1 MRASGRAPAGKDPR
15 PPSRN
20 AVRGRPAGSG
30 LLGPTPPASKPST
43 HSSPSPRLLR
53 PRRAGCRRAGDASCR
68 ADGPGSRL
76 PVNGS
81 GYGSSSGLGSKL
93 SSWGLQQTAVS
104 SLPTP
109 PSLFPLAPK
118 RSLSSLFFLSLSL
131 SLSLSPS
138 PSPSLSL
145 SARASFPDPAQARAS
160 ALLRKGG
167 GREPLAT
174 GKTPSN
180 SRLPGTRATGVRIG
194 NLGPEAS

>member
-20 AVRGRPAGSG
+20 AVRGSPAGSG
-30 LLGPTPPASKPST
+30 LLGPTPPASKPNT

-76 PVNGS
+76 P
-81 GYGSSSGLGSKL
+81 GSSSGLGSKL
-93 SSWGLQQTAVS
+93 SSWGLQQTALS

-109 PSLFPLAPK
+109 PSLSPFAPK
-118 RSLSSLFFLSLSL
+118 RSLSLLSLFSLSL
-131 SLSLSPS
+131 SLLC
-138 PSPSLSL
+138 LL
-145 SARASFPDPAQARAS
+145 ARAGFPDPAQARAS

-180 SRLPGTRATGVRIG
+180 PRLPGTRATGVRAG
-194 NLGPEAS
+194 NLEPEAS

>member
-30 LLGPTPPASKPST
+30 LLGPTPPASKPNT

-81 GYGSSSGLGSKL
+81 ADRSLL
-93 SSWGLQQTAVS
+93 LTHP
-104 SLPTP
+104 SLPLSFRP
-109 PSLFPLAPK
+109 QALC
-118 RSLSSLFFLSLSL
+118 LSSLFSLSL
-131 SLSLSPS
+131 SLWFLVLRSSLSILSFP
-138 PSPSLSL
+138 PSLLSPPPFPSL
-145 SARASFPDPAQARAS
+145 CLLARAGFPDPAQARAS

-167 GREPLAT
+167 GREPLGT

-180 SRLPGTRATGVRIG
+180 PRLPGTRATGVRTG

>member
-30 LLGPTPPASKPST
+30 LLGPTPPASKPNT

-76 PVNGS
+76 PVNADRS
-81 GYGSSSGLGSKL
+81 LL
-93 SSWGLQQTAVS
+93 LTHP
-104 SLPTP
+104 SLPLSFRP
-109 PSLFPLAPK
+109 QALC
-118 RSLSSLFFLSLSL
+118 LSSLFSLSL
-131 SLSLSPS
+131 SGSWSSALLSLSS
-138 PSPSLSL
+138 PFHPLSSHPPPFPSLCL
-145 SARASFPDPAQARAS
+145 LARAGFPDPAQARAS

-180 SRLPGTRATGVRIG
+180 PRLPGTRATGVRTG